1 MVSKVFQSGDFHVRE
16 RSRLF
21 CVGECRGG
29 WREEERERL
38 DHTSVGYTCDTGGC
52 ILRFSSFL
60 LSEMKKVGGG
70 SFVLR
75 EKHPREHSDCLCLP

>member
-1 MVSKVFQSGDFHVRE
+1 M
-16 RSRLF
+16 
-21 CVGECRGG
+21 GESRGG

-70 SFVLR
+70 GSFVLR
-75 EKHPREHSDCLCLP
+75 EKHPRSIVTVSIFPKNNQGAKPKKTLVFQY